1 MIGLYYI
8 GFALLLLLC
17 GPFLLT
23 MKKARAGLAQKMG
36 FIPSR
41 LAIKR
46 EKLQGAVWLH
56 AVSVG
61 EFNAVF
67 PLLQKLRQERP
78 DLRFVVSTTTG
89 TGQKLA
95 QEKLT
100 ALGPEAFYFP
110 FDLPFAVNS
119 WLNFLQPA
127 AVIIAE
133 TEIWPGFVDQVHR
146 REIPLLVVNGR
157 MSPKSFR
164 SYRRFKFFF
173 GRVLSQFSAIGVLSE
188 AEKERYQAVAGRS
201 LRVSVLGNL
210 KFDGLKP
217 VSKAREA
224 ELRQKLGLSE
234 KSFVIVAGSTHEGE
248 ELALLRAF
256 AALKK
261 EHSRS
266 SDLHL
271 ILVPRHPERFEV
283 VAQLIKQ
290 EGFALARYSLNES
303 LAGSGTAGGGVGNL
317 NPVYLLDTI
326 GQLFDF
332 YSLASVAFV
341 GGTLAPIGG
350 HNIMEPYAYASPVV
364 IGPHYEKTR
373 DSAKLL
379 IEREA
384 ILVCADA
391 SQLSQALAK
400 LYEEKEE
407 RQAIG
412 RAGETILLESQGTV
426 EKACDFLRPYLPAKV
441 PEVSKR

>member
-1 MIGLYYI
+1 
-8 GFALLLLLC
+8 
-17 GPFLLT
+17 
-23 MKKARAGLAQKMG
+23 MKKARAGLAQKLG
-36 FIPSR
+36 FIPSH
-41 LAIKR
+41 LASKR
-46 EKLQGAVWLH
+46 EKLKGAVWLH

-67 PLLQKLRQERP
+67 PLLLKLRQERP

-95 QEKLT
+95 QEKLA
-100 ALGPEAFYFP
+100 ALGLSAFYFP

-127 AVIIAE
+127 AIIIAE
-133 TEIWPGFVDQVHR
+133 TEIWPGFVYQVHR
-146 REIPLLVVNGR
+146 RGIPLLVVNGR

-164 SYRRFKFFF
+164 SYRRFKFLF

-188 AEKERYQAVAGRS
+188 AEKERYQAVAGPS
-201 LRVSVLGNL
+201 LKVSVLGNL

-261 EHSRS
+261 EHGRS

-290 EGFALARYSLNES
+290 EGFGLARYSLNES
-303 LAGSGTAGGGVGNL
+303 LADSGAASGAVTLG
-317 NPVYLLDTI
+317 PVYLLDTI

-332 YSLASVAFV
+332 YSLASIAFV

-364 IGPHYEKTR
+364 IGPRYEKTR

-391 SQLSQALAK
+391 FQLSQALAK
-400 LYEEKEE
+400 LYKAKEE

-426 EKACDFLRPYLPAKV
+426 AKACDFLRPYLPAKV
-441 PEVSKR
+441 AEVSKR